1 MSIKY
6 QNKDLK
12 ELPFWLNANKI
23 ALNVVKTEF
32 LFFKT
37 KNKPC
42 DTELRLTLC
51 RKIINKANHVRYLE
65 IKIDENINWK
75 THAHD
80 LAAKLNRTN
89 SVLSKLR
96 YFVISAWGFTSY
108 PKLEVSILQKK
119 TLRII
124 NFVLFNAHT
133 SLLFKICNILKFVDT
148 VNVECC
154 KFLNNCFNN
163 DSFSIF
169 TKRFKLTSTTHS
181 YIRSVRNSLLFIPSY
196 NSENSDSEKN
206 QLSTQPL

>member
-1 MSIKY
+1 MY
-6 QNKDLK
+6 M
-12 ELPFWLNANKI
+12 
-23 ALNVVKTEF
+23 
-32 LFFKT
+32 
-37 KNKPC
+37 
-42 DTELRLTLC
+42 
-51 RKIINKANHVRYLE
+51 
-65 IKIDENINWK
+65 
-75 THAHD
+75 
-80 LAAKLNRTN
+80 N

-154 KFLNNCFNN
+154 KFLNNCFNK

-196 NSENSDSEKN
+196 NSKFRFRKKSVIHPTTLTCNHLQDKLN
-206 QLSTQPL
+206 MNFFVYHQKA